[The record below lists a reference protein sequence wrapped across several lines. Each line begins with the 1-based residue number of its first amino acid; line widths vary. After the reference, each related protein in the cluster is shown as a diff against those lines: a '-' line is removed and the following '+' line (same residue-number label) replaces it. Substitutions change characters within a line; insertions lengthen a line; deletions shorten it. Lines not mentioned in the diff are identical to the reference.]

1 MDTDDRI
8 DSLTPA
14 QRRAA
19 LLLALGVPQTEI
31 ARDVDKSQQMICH
44 WKKLPAFRALVN
56 KFVLNREQ
64 KTMESVANI
73 REIALRELS
82 KLIEDP
88 DPKIRLRAV
97 EFTIENL
104 SGLVGSA
111 SLTSLARNTMTP
123 ERVGE
128 GPEAPSVASELQ
140 SQQTPPAAAEPETPS
155 TSVGGN
161 GAILPQSSSPA
172 GEAMSPSRAGPRS
185 RPGAPRTVPTE
196 PTPSLIIP
204 DVSAHGSPS
213 ANADQISAPDKADQA
228 AVGRREANSSS
239 LIGSVA
245 NDSATTSPADSVT
258 PSSSSRTTAVSH
270 GKHSADGSPPDP
282 FSI

>member
-31 ARDVDKSQQMICH
+31 AHDVDKSQQMICH

-123 ERVGE
+123 
-128 GPEAPSVASELQ
+128 
-140 SQQTPPAAAEPETPS
+140 
-155 TSVGGN
+155 
-161 GAILPQSSSPA
+161 
-172 GEAMSPSRAGPRS
+172 
-185 RPGAPRTVPTE
+185 
-196 PTPSLIIP
+196 
-204 DVSAHGSPS
+204 
-213 ANADQISAPDKADQA
+213 
-228 AVGRREANSSS
+228 
-239 LIGSVA
+239 
-245 NDSATTSPADSVT
+245 
-258 PSSSSRTTAVSH
+258 
-270 GKHSADGSPPDP
+270 
-282 FSI
+282 